1 MDKTI
6 SAMEFVSPEKLRKEN
21 GHLSTENS
29 TSKKLRNVDWLSSV
43 WRITTVN
50 PQIEKFKLET
60 EIVHIAPFPE
70 ELAYRLITLFSKRRD
85 WVLDPFCG
93 SGTTNF
99 VALCLDRNTIGYDV
113 EPRYIE
119 IAKKRCKNKGIFY
132 CKSSESMEEI
142 ENNQIQLCMTS
153 PPYLNVRNYSGDP
166 RNIGNMKNPYPALET
181 VLTEVYRVLVPSG
194 TFCLNVAG
202 IAIKGEIAT
211 FPFDMIY
218 MCKDIGFKLRS
229 SVIWDKGILIKEW
242 NLQHKEIAE
251 NHEYIWI
258 FRK

>member
-1 MDKTI
+1 MDRRTQI
-6 SAMEFVSPEKLRKEN
+6 GGFVQRRTPENYL
-21 GHLSTENS
+21 LTENF
-29 TSKKLRNVDWLSSV
+29 TFRKLRNVDWLSSV

-50 PQIEKFKLET
+50 PEIERFKLEAET
-60 EIVHIAPFPE
+60 VHPAPFPE
-70 ELAYRLITLFSKRRD
+70 ELAYRLIMLFSRRGD

-99 VALCLDRNTIGYDV
+99 MALCLGRNTIGYDV

-119 IAKKRCKNKGIFY
+119 LAKKRCKGKGIFY

-142 ENNQIQLCMTS
+142 ESNQIQLCVTS
-153 PPYLNVRNYSGDP
+153 PPYLNVRNYSQNP
-166 RNIGNMKNPYPALET
+166 RDIGNMKNPYPALER
-181 VLTEVYRVLVPSG
+181 VLTEIYRVLAPSG

-202 IAIKGEIAT
+202 VAIEGELST
-211 FPFDMIY
+211 FPFDMVY
-218 MCKDIGFKLRS
+218 MCKKIGFKFRS
-229 SVIWDKGILIKEW
+229 SIIWDKGILIKEW
-242 NLQHKEIAE
+242 NLQHNEIAE